1 MAEQMEFY
9 KEIGEEMKQ
18 AVEEEEGERE
28 ETADFDGMKTKHG

>member
-18 AVEEEEGERE
+18 AVEEEGERE
-28 ETADFDGMKTKHG
+28 ETADFDGMR